1 MGSWGTAGASAR
13 EGYVSAASRRRRLRQ
28 WKWALVLASPAAGWL
43 AYDRFHSGARLII
56 LGLAGAVFLAATLWR
71 PDPDSERWLRGSSG
85 EIGTASALESLPS
98 RRWHVFHDL
107 GVPGSRANID
117 HLAVGRTGV
126 WVIDTKSTRAPVRIR
141 PASVRLGNRRLST
154 ESVRW
159 QAEVVSERL
168 GVKARPL
175 IALYCDGSADRSR
188 IPRRGVKRGG
198 VRVVL
203 AADVSR
209 RLRRGPRRLGRGA
222 AESVAGEVLS
232 VFGPAAGR
240 DRQNE
245 AGRQKRRNGSPTT

>member
-1 MGSWGTAGASAR
+1 M
-13 EGYVSAASRRRRLRQ
+13 
-28 WKWALVLASPAAGWL
+28 
-43 AYDRFHSGARLII
+43 I
-56 LGLAGAVFLAATLWR
+56 LGLLGALFVAATLWR
-71 PDPDSERWLRGSSG
+71 PNPDSDRWLRGSAG
-85 EIGTASALESLPS
+85 EVGSAVALEALSR

-126 WVIDTKSTRAPVRIR
+126 WVIDTKTTRAPVRIGLVT
-141 PASVRLGNRRLST
+141 VRLGDRRLST

-175 IALYCDGSADRSR
+175 IALHRGGSPDGSR
-188 IPRRGVKRGG
+188 IPRRGVSRGG

-203 AADVSR
+203 AGDLAS
-209 RLRRGPRRLGRGA
+209 RLRRGRRRLGRSA
-222 AESVAGEVLS
+222 ADTLAGEVLS
-232 VFGPAAGR
+232 VFRPAAGR

-245 AGRQKRRNGSPTT
+245 AGRQKRRDGSQTT